1 MLASMKPRHEPRIAE
16 MPLSWLTMGRCILCP
31 ITRHSNETFSGI
43 FRVVETGG
51 LWRVLSSRW
60 RGSRW
65 LEKFTRKICVSKICR
80 WCNILIIRITF
91 VTISAIKGPMTI
103 FEIAHRE
110 ENNTAIYIKPRSF
123 FYVPPYT
130 YRKASR
136 QRYYLKL
143 ALNRS
148 FD

>member
-1 MLASMKPRHEPRIAE
+1 MA
-16 MPLSWLTMGRCILCP
+16 CP
-31 ITRHSNETFSGI
+31 FVSG
-43 FRVVETGG
+43 GA
-51 LWRVLSSRW
+51 
-60 RGSRW
+60 RW

-123 FYVPPYT
+123 FFVFCATLHLSKSNTTTLLFEAGAEP
-130 YRKASR
+130 
-136 QRYYLKL
+136 KL
-143 ALNRS
+143 RLNYS
-148 FD
+148 EP